1 MRIFIVWVVL
11 VALLQAQDRPKVA
24 LVLSG
29 GGARGGAHVGVL
41 KVLEENHIPID
52 MIVGTSMG
60 SFMGGLYA
68 SGWKPDDMAKMLIET
83 DWNKYIRADFDRA
96 KIPMQRKMVEYTY
109 QGRLG
114 VGINAKN
121 EVVLPT
127 GVLKREPL
135 LLKFD
140 ELTSNVYDITDF
152 DKLPI
157 PYRAVATDIQNGD
170 AVVLGSGSL
179 AEAIYA
185 SSAIPGGLQPINI
198 NGIDLVDGG
207 VSDNIPIDVARK
219 MGADIIIAVDVS
231 ENFSNSVDV
240 SSYLVVMGQL
250 VDILMRKNANE
261 SLKTLKQ
268 EDILITP
275 DLEGY
280 TGLDVE
286 KYKEIIE
293 AGYKAAKK
301 EVGLLKKLTL
311 SQKEY
316 DKYIAKYRKSLPS
329 KKVIID
335 GIEIH
340 NNTYLANDII
350 REKIRQEVG
359 QPYNDEQLRED
370 ILNLYHLTIFDSI
383 NYKIKKRD
391 GQNILVIT
399 TTPSW
404 NNKGDL
410 LFSLSL
416 DDDFKGHSS
425 YSLKV
430 GYLMYGVNSLGAEW
444 RTDFEIGKKQHYS
457 TEFYQP
463 LDNHQMTY
471 LRPFLSYEKTTYV
484 VPTGDEGNQELEST
498 GYGGG
503 IGFGINISSTFRTE
517 LNLAAYKDR
526 SVVDFIPYDEEFH
539 SRQANLKFLYD
550 SLDNYNFPNS
560 GFLGE
565 LHLKKDAKSWGSD
578 YDYEQIYLK
587 LQKPLS
593 YFDSSFIVNFKF
605 ANTNVKTETIG
616 SDGGKAISVFNT
628 FTLGGMF
635 NLSGYQSY
643 SIVGNNMIFGSL
655 MYRYRI
661 KNGGFFGSL
670 GMPLYAGITLESGN
684 AWYDGESFSSSDL
697 KYSTSLYVAA
707 DTPLGAFYF
716 TYGSADSGDKC
727 LYLTLGEKF

>member
-1 MRIFIVWVVL
+1 MRFFLLGFLL
-11 VALLQAQDRPKVA
+11 VSLLEAGEHRPKIA

-29 GGARGGAHVGVL
+29 GGARGAAHVGVL

-68 SGWKPDDMAKMLIET
+68 SGWKPQAIEKMLVST
-83 DWNKYIRADFDRA
+83 NWNNYIRADFDRA

-114 VGINAKN
+114 VGVNAKD

-135 LLKFD
+135 LLKFG
-140 ELTSNVYDITDF
+140 ELTSNVADIDDF

-157 PYRAVATDIQNGD
+157 PYRAVATNIKNGN
-170 AVVLGSGSL
+170 AVVLKSGSL
-179 AEAIYA
+179 AKAIYA
-185 SSAIPGGLQPINI
+185 SSAIPGGLQPIKI
-198 NGIDLVDGG
+198 NGVDLIDGG

-219 MGADIIIAVDVS
+219 MGADIIIVVDVS
-231 ENFSNSVDV
+231 ENFPQSVNV
-240 SSYLVVMGQL
+240 NSYLVVMGQL

-261 SLKTLKQ
+261 SLQTLTKK
-268 EDILITP
+268 DILITP
-275 DLEGY
+275 KLDGY
-280 TGLDVE
+280 SGLDVE
-286 KYKEIIE
+286 KYPEIIQ
-293 AGYKAAKK
+293 AGYDAASKNIT
-301 EVGLLKKLTL
+301 LLKKLAL
-311 SQKEY
+311 
-316 DKYIAKYRKSLPS
+316 S
-329 KKVIID
+329 KKAYESYKKHYRQEHHEKKFIID
-335 GIEIH
+335 AIEID
-340 NNTYLANDII
+340 NKTYLANEII
-350 REKIRQEVG
+350 RRKIEQKEGEVF
-359 QPYNDEQLRED
+359 DDAKLRKD

-383 NYKIKKRD
+383 TYKIEHRHGK
-391 GQNILVIT
+391 NILVIL

-404 NNKGDL
+404 NNRGDL

-425 YSLKV
+425 YSLKI

-444 RTDFEIGKKQHYS
+444 RTDLEIGKKQHYA

-463 LDNHQMTY
+463 LDDDQMFY
-471 LRPFLSYEKTTYV
+471 MRPFISYEKMTYS
-484 VPTGDEGNQELEST
+484 VPTDNVGNQELQSNS
-498 GYGGG
+498 YGGG
-503 IGFGINISSTFRTE
+503 IGFGVNISRNFRTE
-517 LNLAAYKDR
+517 LNFAGYKDN
-526 SVVDFIPYDEEFH
+526 SVVNFFQYDQNFQA
-539 SRQANLKFLYD
+539 RQINVNFLYD
-550 SLDNYNFPNS
+550 SLDNYTFANS

-565 LHLKKDAKSWGSD
+565 LRLRKDLKSWGSD
-578 YDYEQIYLK
+578 YDYEQIYVS

-593 YFDSSFIVNFKF
+593 YFDNSFIVNAKF
-605 ANTNVKTETIG
+605 GRTDLKSRV
-616 SDGGKAISVFNT
+616 GGEITVYDKF
-628 FTLGGMF
+628 FLGGMF

-643 SIVGNNMIFGSL
+643 ALVGNNMFFGNI

-670 GMPLYAGITLESGN
+670 GMPLYAGATLESGTV
-684 AWYDGESFSSSDL
+684 WDDGQHFHGSDL
-697 KYSTSLYVAA
+697 KYSASVYLAA

-716 TYGSADSGDKC
+716 TYGRADSEHES